1 MLITVV
7 QQQNPTTADL
17 SKKQLRTLEF
27 DLRASELLS
36 NAMCVPDGKKT
47 IRLPGSGRTMQGGM
61 NPLHRIPQKPLGSF
75 ARLMFHS
82 LQNMRMSFAIS
93 VVTIYTWPLKNWRQ
107 KMENQIYERDYR
119 QAKERKRQV
128 LQSTD
133 FDVIGE
139 LKAAGFFQKLNER
152 LNQIP
157 KVIVPEDKVNYDY
170 LLEQCDAFAK
180 RHGGR
185 LRGIVDFEQYESHI
199 NLYVPFF
206 EIDFPE
212 DRRFIFDVLTRSTYF
227 SFMPDKTGWTR
238 LHIFINYFSEA
249 ISQDAKADIINQLC
263 EEMGDEFQNNLVQ
276 NNRFGTAV
284 DKLYDIGIYDEAPE
298 YEGSTQT
305 MDGMTIMAK
314 KIRAY
319 RESLGKSQY
328 ELASDWSLPTN
339 ELVALESGK
348 ADPFLSTIVKV
359 AGFMGLSASELLNER
374 R

>member
-1 MLITVV
+1 
-7 QQQNPTTADL
+7 
-17 SKKQLRTLEF
+17 
-27 DLRASELLS
+27 
-36 NAMCVPDGKKT
+36 
-47 IRLPGSGRTMQGGM
+47 
-61 NPLHRIPQKPLGSF
+61 
-75 ARLMFHS
+75 
-82 LQNMRMSFAIS
+82 
-93 VVTIYTWPLKNWRQ
+93 
-107 KMENQIYERDYR
+107 MENQIYERDYR

-227 SFMPDKTGWTR
+227 SSCRTR
-238 LHIFINYFSEA
+238 PVGRDFIFS
-249 ISQDAKADIINQLC
+249 
-263 EEMGDEFQNNLVQ
+263 
-276 NNRFGTAV
+276 
-284 DKLYDIGIYDEAPE
+284 
-298 YEGSTQT
+298 
-305 MDGMTIMAK
+305 
-314 KIRAY
+314 
-319 RESLGKSQY
+319 
-328 ELASDWSLPTN
+328 
-339 ELVALESGK
+339 
-348 ADPFLSTIVKV
+348 STIFLKQ
-359 AGFMGLSASELLNER
+359 SARMR
-374 R
+374 RQTS

>member
-1 MLITVV
+1 
-7 QQQNPTTADL
+7 
-17 SKKQLRTLEF
+17 
-27 DLRASELLS
+27 
-36 NAMCVPDGKKT
+36 
-47 IRLPGSGRTMQGGM
+47 
-61 NPLHRIPQKPLGSF
+61 
-75 ARLMFHS
+75 
-82 LQNMRMSFAIS
+82 
-93 VVTIYTWPLKNWRQ
+93 
-107 KMENQIYERDYR
+107 MENQIYERDYR

-133 FDVIGE
+133 FDVISE

-152 LNQIP
+152 LSQIP
-157 KVIVPEDKVNYDY
+157 KVIVPEDKANYDY

-249 ISQDAKADIINQLC
+249 ISQDAKESIISQLC

-298 YEGSTQT
+298 YEGGHTCNGWNGYHGEKNT
-305 MDGMTIMAK
+305 
-314 KIRAY
+314 
-319 RESLGKSQY
+319 
-328 ELASDWSLPTN
+328 
-339 ELVALESGK
+339 
-348 ADPFLSTIVKV
+348 
-359 AGFMGLSASELLNER
+359 GLSR
-374 R
+374 DIRKKPV

>member
-1 MLITVV
+1 
-7 QQQNPTTADL
+7 
-17 SKKQLRTLEF
+17 
-27 DLRASELLS
+27 
-36 NAMCVPDGKKT
+36 
-47 IRLPGSGRTMQGGM
+47 
-61 NPLHRIPQKPLGSF
+61 
-75 ARLMFHS
+75 
-82 LQNMRMSFAIS
+82 
-93 VVTIYTWPLKNWRQ
+93 
-107 KMENQIYERDYR
+107 MENQIYERDYR

-133 FDVIGE
+133 FDVISE

-152 LNQIP
+152 LSQIP
-157 KVIVPEDKVNYDY
+157 KVIVPEDKANYDY

-212 DRRFIFDVLTRSTYF
+212 DRRSIFDVLTRSTYF

-249 ISQDAKADIINQLC
+249 ISQDAKESIISQLC

-298 YEGSTQT
+298 YEGGTHA
-305 MDGMTIMAK
+305 MDGTAIMAK

-319 RESLGKSQY
+319 RETLGKSQY

-339 ELVALESGK
+339 EIVALESGK

-359 AGFMGLSASELLNER
+359 AGFMGISASELLDEHK
-374 R
+374 

>member
-1 MLITVV
+1 
-7 QQQNPTTADL
+7 
-17 SKKQLRTLEF
+17 
-27 DLRASELLS
+27 
-36 NAMCVPDGKKT
+36 
-47 IRLPGSGRTMQGGM
+47 
-61 NPLHRIPQKPLGSF
+61 
-75 ARLMFHS
+75 
-82 LQNMRMSFAIS
+82 
-93 VVTIYTWPLKNWRQ
+93 
-107 KMENQIYERDYR
+107 MENQIYERDYR

-128 LQSTD
+128 LHSTD